1 MRFELRILIGAI
13 IFGVC
18 SIGIVHCHYVKECLA
33 FLGMLFLVRFIPWL
47 ICPDADT
54 GQNTTDADLDAD
66 LESLARIQATAERS
80 LINWHQIPS
89 RNCVRLMRF

>member
-66 LESLARIQATAERS
+66 LESLARIQATAGHYAREPKR
-80 LINWHQIPS
+80 IPDRPS
-89 RNCVRLMRF
+89 N